1 MIRKNEAG
9 LASMGYA
16 LSILLAVCAGAG
28 IFIPGFY
35 EPWLERY
42 GLTFSQVFVQD
53 VMALALAPVLAAAI
67 AKARRGSYPAL
78 VLWAGISLFSAYYF
92 SFYGMDKL
100 ATPLYP
106 AYLAIV
112 GLGFYSLMG
121 LLSAVDPSAAAA
133 RVPRRAAPR
142 FGAVVLG
149 MTGLFVPLWMVLI
162 VRMIRTAVV
171 EPAAT
176 VFLLDLSFLIP
187 AALYAAGKL
196 WRRRPEGWF
205 LGSVLLFKSFVS
217 GILLSGG
224 TLWDAIAGRAWDP
237 AQLGMY
243 LFLAGAGGAAFL
255 SLTAGS
261 GAAGSPA
268 DGGRDTVP
276 AVR

>member
-1 MIRKNEAG
+1 MIQKNAAG
-9 LASMGYA
+9 LTILGYS
-16 LSILLAVCAGAG
+16 LSVLLAVCGGAG
-28 IFIPGFY
+28 IFVPGFY

-42 GLTFSQVFVQD
+42 GLVFSQVFVQD
-53 VMALALAPVLAAAI
+53 VMSLALAPVLAAAI
-67 AKARRGSYPAL
+67 YQARRGSYPAL
-78 VLWAGISLFSAYYF
+78 VLWAGISLFASYYF

-100 ATPLYP
+100 ATALYP
-106 AYLAIV
+106 AYLAVI
-112 GLGFYSLMG
+112 GLGFYSLTG
-121 LLSAVDPSAAAA
+121 LLSAVDPKEAAA

-142 FGAVVLG
+142 FGAAVLG
-149 MTGLFVPLWMVLI
+149 MTGLFIPLWTVLM
-162 VRMIRTAVV
+162 VRMIRTTVV

-187 AALYAAGKL
+187 AALYAAVKL

-224 TLWDAIAGRAWDP
+224 TLWDAFAGRDWDP
-237 AQLGMY
+237 AQLGLY

-261 GAAGSPA
+261 GSRSPAAGGNPP
-268 DGGRDTVP
+268 R
-276 AVR
+276 